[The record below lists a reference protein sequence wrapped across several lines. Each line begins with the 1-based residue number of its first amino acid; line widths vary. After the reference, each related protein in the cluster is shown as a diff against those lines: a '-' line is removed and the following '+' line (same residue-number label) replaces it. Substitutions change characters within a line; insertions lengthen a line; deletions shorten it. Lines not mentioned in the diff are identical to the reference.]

1 MGNKNCHAR
10 SKQKTKKLKEKNRL
24 HRIVVNS
31 AKKVVDLGGEKEL
44 PMGILGMLKG
54 YRLRQAFD
62 GYNARKRSQP
72 GVLNQRQ
79 KRKTIRQMNG
89 YKKAC

>member
-10 SKQKTKKLKEKNRL
+10 SKQKSKKLKQKNRL
-24 HRIVVNS
+24 HRVIINS
-31 AKKVVDLGGEKEL
+31 AKKLVDSGRGDEL
-44 PMGILGMLKG
+44 PMGVIGMFKMHN
-54 YRLRQAFD
+54 LRQAFD
-62 GYNARKRSQP
+62 AYNARKRSQP
-72 GVLNQRQ
+72 GVRNQRQ